1 MTAGRKIVL
10 IGPMGAGKTSLGRRL
25 ATRLR
30 WEFTDTDHALCA
42 RTGVDIPT
50 IFAAEGEAGFR

>member
-30 WEFTDTDHALCA
+30 
-42 RTGVDIPT
+42 
-50 IFAAEGEAGFR
+50 